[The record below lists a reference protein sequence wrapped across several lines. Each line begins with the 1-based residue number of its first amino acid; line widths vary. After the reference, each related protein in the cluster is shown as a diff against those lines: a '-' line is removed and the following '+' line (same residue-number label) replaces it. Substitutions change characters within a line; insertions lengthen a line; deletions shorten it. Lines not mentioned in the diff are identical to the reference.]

1 MFRVR
6 GASLKGEGTSYS
18 TYLTSEERK
27 RGIMT
32 QENTNAT
39 EGYQMK
45 TGWGTIAMLISATG
59 MGLVP
64 LFSRWATR
72 TDMFDGT
79 MGLNAGDSI
88 GALMACGRMGM
99 GVLFF
104 VILMVATHKVKTFKE
119 LKLTPAIA
127 LGGLMIGMS
136 LACYV
141 TSTLLTTVANA
152 VLFIYTGP
160 VICVLAARIFRKEP
174 MSGLQWICLLVVF
187 IGMLF
192 GEGLLGFGVGGQVFG
207 LDFSLETSTPEF
219 PQKGVG
225 DAFGLLSGLFYGLS
239 MFFNGYRKDA
249 DTTARG
255 VWNFIFAVLGAGL
268 ITIIL
273 NSLGSQPGME
283 NWALSVHFTTFNW
296 IGAVLLWIICGPI
309 ALGFLLVA
317 GRNLPAADYGTIAY
331 WEVPVAIFVGLV
343 VFGEALTVNT
353 IIGGLMIIAGGAIPS
368 VKGMVAERKAK
379 QQEEIAEN
387 LTARIAEQEDIEGL

>member
-1 MFRVR
+1 M
-6 GASLKGEGTSYS
+6 ADTNKT
-18 TYLTSEERK
+18 T
-27 RGIMT
+27 
-32 QENTNAT
+32 NTPDLGDKPELGN
-39 EGYQMK
+39 GKDGSGSYQMRV
-45 TGWGTIAMLISATG
+45 GFGTIAMLISATG

-72 TDMFDGT
+72 TDMFNGAA
-79 MGLNAGDSI
+79 GLNAGDSI
-88 GALMACGRMGM
+88 GALMAVGRMGM

-104 VILMVATHKVKTFKE
+104 VVLLLATHKVHVFKK

-141 TSTLLTTVANA
+141 TSTLLTTVSNA
-152 VLFIYTGP
+152 VLFIYIGP
-160 VICVLAARIFRKEP
+160 VVCVLLARIFRKEP
-174 MSGLQWICLLVVF
+174 MSKLQWICLGAVF

-192 GEGLLGFGVGGQVFG
+192 GEGLLGFGVGGQFFG

-219 PQKGVG
+219 PQKGIG
-225 DAFGLLSGLFYGLS
+225 DAFGLASGFFYGAS

-379 QQEEIAEN
+379 QQQEIAEN